1 VGRELLMT
9 TTIRRFAA
17 VAGLVLF
24 ATLLTPLT
32 AAAQQHLPIVVEHVG
47 EDAVGKKYVEDL
59 GARLRSSKR
68 YDITISKDDA
78 LLGLHLVSTDA
89 NDKEA
94 GAASAIAITMT
105 LGPAQAKTYMHTW
118 VILVGRDRTE
128 DMANAL
134 IGAIDAA
141 VAQLKRQRTT

>member
-1 VGRELLMT
+1 MT
-9 TTIRRFAA
+9 TTIRRVAAAAA
-17 VAGLVLF
+17 VVL
-24 ATLLTPLT
+24 ATTLLTPLT
-32 AAAQQHLPIVVEHVG
+32 AAGQQQLPIMVEHVG
-47 EDAVGKKYVEDL
+47 QDPVGKQYVAEL
-59 GARLRSSKR
+59 GARLRDSNR
-68 YDITISKDDA
+68 YGLTISKDDA

-89 NDKEA
+89 NDKES

-105 LGPAQAKTYMHTW
+105 LGPSQSNTYLHTW

-141 VAQLKRQRTT
+141 VARLKRQRAAE

>member
-1 VGRELLMT
+1 MT
-9 TTIRRFAA
+9 TTIRRFAC
-17 VAGLVLF
+17 VAGLFLF
-24 ATLLTPLT
+24 ALLLTPLT
-32 AAAQQHLPIVVEHVG
+32 AAAQQLPILVQHVG

-59 GARLRSSKR
+59 GVRLRSTNR
-68 YDITISKDDA
+68 YDLTVSKDDA

-89 NDKEA
+89 NEKDA

-105 LGPAQAKTYMHTW
+105 LGPSQSNSYMHTW

-141 VAQLKRQRTT
+141 VKQMKRQRTT

>member
-1 VGRELLMT
+1 MT
-9 TTIRRFAA
+9 TTIRRFACL
-17 VAGLVLF
+17 AGLLLL
-24 ATLLTPLT
+24 ATLFTPQT
-32 AAAQQHLPIVVEHVG
+32 AAAQQHLPIMVQHVG
-47 EDAVGKKYVEDL
+47 EDTVGKKYVEEL
-59 GARLRSSKR
+59 GARLRSTNR
-68 YDITISKDDA
+68 YDITVSKDDA

-89 NDKEA
+89 NDKDA

-105 LGPAQAKTYMHTW
+105 LGPSQSNSYMHTW

-141 VAQLKRQRTT
+141 VAQLKRQRAT

>member
-1 VGRELLMT
+1 MT
-9 TTIRRFAA
+9 TTIRRFAS
-17 VAGLVLF
+17 VAGLVLL

-47 EDAVGKKYVEDL
+47 DDAVGKRYVEQL
-59 GARLRSSKR
+59 GERLESSKR
-68 YDITISKDDA
+68 YEITISKNDA